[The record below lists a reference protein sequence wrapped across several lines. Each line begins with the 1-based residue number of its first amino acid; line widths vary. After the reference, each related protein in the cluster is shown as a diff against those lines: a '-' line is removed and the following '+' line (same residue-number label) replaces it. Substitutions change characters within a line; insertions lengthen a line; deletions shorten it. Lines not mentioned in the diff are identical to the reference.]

1 MNKIVLNG
9 KEYAIK
15 EINFMTF
22 RKLEKLGIGVRALEN
37 FEENAFNVYSG
48 LVAFNCDTDID
59 GADNI
64 INEHILNGG
73 SLEDLLPLVEAFV
86 ESDFIQRLS
95 AKKKK

>member
-1 MNKIVLNG
+1 MSKIVLNG

-15 EINFMTF
+15 EVNFMTF
-22 RKLEKLGIGVRALEN
+22 RKLEKLGVGVKQLEN
-37 FEENAFNVYSG
+37 FEENAFNLYSG

-64 INEHILNGG
+64 INDHIIGGG
-73 SLEDLLPLVEAFV
+73 SLEDLVPLVEAFV
-86 ESDFIQRLS
+86 NSDFIQHLS